1 MKVGFFIY
9 NSFVCVYSESNVET
23 NQQIMEYKGN
33 MGDDCS
39 CLYGG
44 SQYSD
49 YCSYCS
55 CDYCEDENCQQN
67 YSVYN
72 R

>member
-1 MKVGFFIY
+1 MF
-9 NSFVCVYSESNVET
+9 NSESNLET

-39 CLYGG
+39 CVYGG

-49 YCSYCS
+49 NCSYCS

-67 YSVYN
+67 YSIYN